1 MGGGGRHEHLA
12 LGDTP
17 NLAARLQGV
26 AAPDTV
32 AVSAATF
39 RLIQGYF
46 VCDDLGQHT
55 LKGVAAP
62 MPVYRVQHASGAR
75 SRLEVAARRGLAPL
89 IGREQEVALLQERW
103 TQVTE
108 GFGQVILLSGEAGI
122 GKSRLVQTF
131 KEHVMSVP
139 HTRLEC
145 RTSPYYRNTA
155 LYPLTDLLHR
165 TLALTRDDTAAQQ
178 LAKLEQALG
187 QYRQPLTETIP
198 LFAPL
203 LSIPLPEERYAPL
216 SLSPQQQRQKLLA
229 ALLAIFL
236 ELATQQPVVFIV
248 EDLHW
253 ADPSTLDFLSL
264 LVDQGPTA
272 RLCNL
277 WTARPEF
284 VPPWTSRAH
293 CMPLVLTHLA
303 SQQVERLITTVA
315 GGKPLPAAVV
325 QQIVART
332 DGVPLYVEELTKAV
346 VESGLLRDE
355 ETHYTLTGP
364 LTAVGIPATLQD
376 ALMARLD
383 RLGAAKGVA
392 QLGATIGR
400 TFAYDL
406 LQAVAVLDE
415 AVLQQSLRQLVEAE
429 LVYQRGLPPQ
439 ATYTFKHALI
449 QDAAYQSLLKST
461 RQQYH
466 RQIAQVLEALFPVI
480 VETQPELVA
489 QHYTAA
495 GCYEQAVVYWQQA
508 GQQASDRSANVEAV
522 SHCTTGIELLKTLP
536 ETPERTQQ
544 ALSLYIALGAAQQM
558 AKGMA
563 APEVEHAYTRAY
575 ALCQQVGET
584 PELVPVLFGLW
595 RYYIARPQLH
605 TAREIGETLLRL
617 AQHAHDRSLSVIA
630 HSALGATW
638 FWLGAFSAAHQ
649 HLEEA
654 IAVYTPDQRRASVFR
669 IGQDLGVA
677 CQAHAARALWVLGY
691 PAQALARLH
700 EALTLAQELSHPYS
714 LVFARCW
721 AAIVSQFR
729 RDVPA
734 MHQQAEAAVALLTE
748 QGFALWAAIGTSL
761 CGWALIMEGQGDAGL
776 AQVRQGIAA
785 YRATGAG
792 TLVPYLCTLL
802 AEGYAHLGHP
812 EEGLQALS
820 EASSLV
826 EQHEERWWEAEV
838 YRLRGVLLLQQPGT
852 PQAEAEACFQR
863 ALDVAHQQQA
873 KSLELRAAMSLAH
886 LWQRQGKR
894 DAARELLAPIY
905 GWFTEGFDT
914 ADLQEAMA
922 LLEEL
927 A

>member
-1 MGGGGRHEHLA
+1 
-12 LGDTP
+12 
-17 NLAARLQGV
+17 
-26 AAPDTV
+26 
-32 AVSAATF
+32 VSAATF

-55 LKGVAAP
+55 LKGVASP
-62 MPVYRVQHASGAR
+62 MLVYCVRHASDTR
-75 SRLEVAARRGLAPL
+75 SRLEVAARRGLTPL

-103 TQVTE
+103 TQVTQ

-122 GKSRLVQTF
+122 GKSRLVQMF
-131 KEHVMSVP
+131 KEHVTPVP

-155 LYPLTDLLHR
+155 LYPLTDLLQR

-187 QYRQPLTETIP
+187 QYRLPLTETIP

-203 LSIPLPEERYAPL
+203 LSIPVPEERYAPL

-236 ELATQQPVVFIV
+236 ELAAQQPVVFIV

-264 LVDQGPTA
+264 LVDQGPMS

-293 CMPLVLTHLA
+293 CTPLVVTRLV

-315 GGKPLPAAVV
+315 GGKPLPATVV

-355 ETHYTLTGP
+355 EAHYTLTGP

-406 LQAVAVLDE
+406 LQAVATLDG
-415 AVLQQSLRQLVEAE
+415 AALQQSLRQLVEAE

-449 QDAAYQSLLKST
+449 QDVAYQSLLKST
-461 RQQYH
+461 RQQSH
-466 RQIAQVLEALFPVI
+466 RQIAQVLETLFPAI

-495 GCYEQAVVYWQQA
+495 GCYEQAVVYWQKA
-508 GQQASDRSANVEAV
+508 GQQASDRSAHLEAI
-522 SHCTTGIELLKTLP
+522 SHCTTGIELLKALP
-536 ETPERTQQ
+536 ETPEHTRR
-544 ALSLYIALGAAQQM
+544 ALTLYIALGAALQM
-558 AKGMA
+558 AKGLA
-563 APEVEHAYTRAY
+563 APEAEHAYTQART
-575 ALCQQVGET
+575 LCRQEDET
-584 PELVPVLFGLW
+584 PEMVPVLLGLW
-595 RYYIARPQLH
+595 RFCVSRSQLH
-605 TAREIGETLLRL
+605 TTRELGETLLRL
-617 AQHAHDRSLSVIA
+617 AQRTDDPAHHVVA
-630 HSALGATW
+630 HYALGTTW
-638 FWLGAFSAAHQ
+638 LWLGALPAARQ
-649 HLEEA
+649 HLEA
-654 IAVYTPDQRRASVFR
+654 GIAHYTSNQRRTSAFR
-669 IGQDLGVA
+669 MGQDPGVG
-677 CQAHAARALWVLGY
+677 CRIYAAITLWLLGY
-691 PAQALARLH
+691 PAQALAHVH
-700 EALTLAQELSHPYS
+700 EGLALANALSHPYS
-714 LVFARCW
+714 LAWARCW
-721 AAIVSQFR
+721 AVYVFQFR
-729 RDVPA
+729 HDVSA
-734 MHQQAEAAVALLTE
+734 VHEYAEAAVILSTE
-748 QGFALWAAIGTSL
+748 QGFPLWAALGTSL
-761 CGWALIMEGQGDAGL
+761 RGWALAMQGQGEEGMEHLRQGL
-776 AQVRQGIAA
+776 AALC
-785 YRATGAG
+785 ATGAAL
-792 TLVPYLCTLL
+792 TVPYLCTVL
-802 AEGYAHLGHP
+802 ADVADHLGHTAD
-812 EEGLQALS
+812 GLRAL
-820 EASSLV
+820 
-826 EQHEERWWEAEV
+826 
-838 YRLRGVLLLQQPGT
+838 
-852 PQAEAEACFQR
+852 AEAHTLME
-863 ALDVAHQQQA
+863 
-873 KSLELRAAMSLAH
+873 
-886 LWQRQGKR
+886 
-894 DAARELLAPIY
+894 
-905 GWFTEGFDT
+905 
-914 ADLQEAMA
+914 
-922 LLEEL
+922 
-927 A
+927 